1 VTACSQGDTAH
12 ALPETQYLKAQPVI
26 CLSLLQGGHSGACRL
41 QTRGKYE
48 NEIITIA

>member
-1 VTACSQGDTAH
+1 M
-12 ALPETQYLKAQPVI
+12 PVI
-26 CLSLLQGGHSGACRL
+26 VAGGHSGACRL